1 MKTKIVVSLILMVVI
16 NSCDLFTTRDPESPE
31 NPSNNLIPATTP
43 EILFSNL
50 KSSIESK
57 VLEYYLSC
65 FVDQTYLSK
74 DFVFIAS
81 GSALTQYPVLS
92 FWNLNSERQY
102 FNNLIANL
110 LEGSNITI
118 TYFDQTNNPQGD
130 SAIYSLDYSINI
142 VSTNTTLAGDYKGSA
157 QFKIFLDSRNQW
169 VIVEWQDIKKENY
182 SCWSDLKGKVY

>member
-1 MKTKIVVSLILMVVI
+1 MRTKIIISLLLVI
-16 NSCDLFTTRDPESPE
+16 TFVSCDLFTTRDPESPE
-31 NPSNNLIPATTP
+31 NPSTNLIPATTP
-43 EILFSNL
+43 DILFSNL

-110 LEGSNITI
+110 SEGSSIAISYEN
-118 TYFDQTNNPQGD
+118 QTNSPQGD
-130 SAIYSLDYSINI
+130 SSIYSLDYTINI
-142 VSTNTTLAGDYKGSA
+142 NSTNAALAGEYKGSA
-157 QFKIFLDSRNQW
+157 QFKIYLDSRNQW
-169 VIVEWQDIKKENY
+169 VIVEWLDIKKENY

>member
-1 MKTKIVVSLILMVVI
+1 MKIKTPIFIILLAVMI
-16 NSCDLFTTRDPESPE
+16 SCDLFVTREPETPQ

-43 EILFSNL
+43 DILFSNL

-65 FVDQTYLSK
+65 FIDQTYLQKEFS
-74 DFVFIAS
+74 FIAS
-81 GSALTQYPVLS
+81 GSAITQYPVLS

-110 LEGSNITI
+110 REGSTI
-118 TYFDQTNNPQGD
+118 GLTYSNQTNNPQGD
-130 SAIYSLDYSINI
+130 SAIYSLDYSLNI
-142 VSTNTTLAGDYKGSA
+142 TSSNITIAGNYQGSA

-169 VIVEWQDIKKENY
+169 VIVEWQDIKKENF